1 MEKGSNTLLDRRRNY
16 NYQFLIQSH
25 FSILDPIHV
34 ISKERQACGVT
45 LFAPNSSLI
54 TALSLTIQNNPANPS
69 SLR

>member
-54 TALSLTIQNNPANPS
+54 TSNPNIQISVLGLIKP
-69 SLR
+69 